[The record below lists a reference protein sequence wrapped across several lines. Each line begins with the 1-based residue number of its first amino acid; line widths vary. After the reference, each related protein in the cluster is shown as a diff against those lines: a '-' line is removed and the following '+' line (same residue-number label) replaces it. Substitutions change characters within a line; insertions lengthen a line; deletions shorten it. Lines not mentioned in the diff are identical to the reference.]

1 MILLTFLDRQ
11 NEIALKPG
19 GVIQLSGFIKNMCCE
34 DERKSYGEI
43 LTEF

>member
-19 GVIQLSGFIKNMCCE
+19 GVIQLSGFIKN
-34 DERKSYGEI
+34 I
-43 LTEF
+43 LICAAKMNESLMVKY